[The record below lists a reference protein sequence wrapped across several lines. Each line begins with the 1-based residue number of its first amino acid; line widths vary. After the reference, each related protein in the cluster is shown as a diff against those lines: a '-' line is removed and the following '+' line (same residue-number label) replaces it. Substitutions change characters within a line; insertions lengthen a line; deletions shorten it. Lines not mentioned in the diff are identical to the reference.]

1 MEYLEYFDLMWAQVL
16 DIDLIDAEF
25 EQKLVTILASHPSD
39 TDVPALAAEISGF
52 IRGPWVP
59 KTNSDSDSN
68 LKTYAESIQDYDT
81 WHSLF
86 DQVLDIVPFKSDG
99 ARRIFT
105 TLDKY
110 FYELYF
116 TDRNRKELWAEY
128 ITSISEICKNKDTKD
143 GCKDVFDNILESP
156 VMQNVLANVL
166 EGLRGQDI
174 PIQGLPPP

>member
-16 DIDLIDAEF
+16 DINLIDAEF
-25 EQKLVTILASHPSD
+25 EHKLVTILASHPSD
-39 TDVPALAAEISGF
+39 TDVPALAVEISSF

-59 KTNSDSDSN
+59 KTNSDSDSSDST
-68 LKTYAESIQDYDT
+68 LKTYAESIHDYDT

-116 TDRNRKELWAEY
+116 TDRNRTELWAEY
-128 ITSISEICKNKDTKD
+128 LTSITEMCKNKDPKD
-143 GCKDVFDNILESP
+143 DVFDDILQSP
-156 VMQNVLANVL
+156 VVQNVLANVL
-166 EGLRGQDI
+166 EGLRTQNI
-174 PIQGLPPP
+174 PI